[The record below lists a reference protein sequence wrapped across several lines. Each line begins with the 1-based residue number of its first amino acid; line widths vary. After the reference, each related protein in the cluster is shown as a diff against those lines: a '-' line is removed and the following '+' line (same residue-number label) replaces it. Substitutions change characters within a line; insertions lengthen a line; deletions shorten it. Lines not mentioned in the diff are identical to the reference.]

1 MAGGAL
7 CATKE
12 GCLSLIDMA
21 NKKKVCSSIADCRTY
36 AENNKMVSI
45 LCGDTYLKTGV
56 GCVTDCGD
64 GWLEK
69 NRECIDSKEGCG
81 KYYYK
86 KQNGCVSFE
95 EGCGEGW
102 LEKNRECI
110 EASEGCGENYRDLG
124 GWCNRVIYTP
134 AEAAPLLTDENNT
147 VTITFRK

>member
-1 MAGGAL
+1 MEYIAQYQKSDNAIFCKYHLMFWSTHL
-7 CATKE
+7 C
-12 GCLSLIDMA
+12 CVS
-21 NKKKVCSSIADCRTY
+21 AD
-36 AENNKMVSI
+36 
-45 LCGDTYLKTGV
+45 
-56 GCVTDCGD
+56 
-64 GWLEK
+64 
-69 NRECIDSKEGCG
+69 EGCG

-110 EASEGCGENYRDLG
+110 EASEGCGENYKDLG

-134 AEAAPLLTDENNT
+134 AEAAEVLNDENNM